1 MVPFSTHLYTV
12 AYMGGGGGGSVAG
25 KLGGSPVG
33 GGCVHGTVMCS
44 SRRYIDCSCMYCTVI
59 SLVPRPA
66 VQYMINKCAPY

>member
-33 GGCVHGTVMCS
+33 GGCV
-44 SRRYIDCSCMYCTVI
+44 Y
-59 SLVPRPA
+59 A
-66 VQYMINKCAPY
+66 